1 VHTIEVPD
9 GADFELIM
17 RVSAAR
23 GFMSADSVAAA
34 VVFLASA
41 DASAIHGSVQLVDQG
56 HLAG

>member
-1 VHTIEVPD
+1 
-9 GADFELIM
+9 
-17 RVSAAR
+17 
-23 GFMSADSVAAA
+23 VAAA